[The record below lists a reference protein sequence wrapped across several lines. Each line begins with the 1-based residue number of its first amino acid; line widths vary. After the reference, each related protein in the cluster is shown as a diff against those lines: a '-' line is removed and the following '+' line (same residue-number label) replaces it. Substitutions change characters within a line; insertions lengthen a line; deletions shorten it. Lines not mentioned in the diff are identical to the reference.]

1 MKFDQQLHRPR
12 RLRQSD
18 ALRNLMQETRLHS
31 HDFVF
36 PLFIVEGE
44 DLKQP
49 ITSMPGQFRW
59 SVDRLPEILDLVVVA
74 DVKAVLLFGIPEV
87 KDAVGTQAYAET
99 GVIQQAIRA
108 IRKAYPSLLVIGDVC
123 LCEYT
128 DHGHCGVLENG
139 NVVNDA
145 TLELL
150 AKAAVTQVQA
160 GADVVAPSA
169 MMDGQVA
176 AIRAG
181 LDAQKL
187 KNIPIMG
194 YSAKYASAYY
204 GPFREAAESAPQQG
218 NRAGYQMDP
227 PNVREALREIELDLN
242 EGADMI
248 MVKPALSYLDVIHQA
263 RQTFN
268 APLAAYNVSGEYSM
282 IKAAAQNGW
291 IDEQRIVMETLT
303 SIKRAGADILISYFA
318 LDVADWLRA

>member
-1 MKFDQQLHRPR
+1 MNLNQLLHRPR
-12 RLRQSD
+12 RLRHSN
-18 ALRNLMQETRLHS
+18 ALRNLVQETRLHP
-31 HDFVF
+31 HDFIY
-36 PLFIVEGE
+36 PIFIVEGQN
-44 DLKQP
+44 LKQP
-49 ITSMPGQFRW
+49 IVSMPEQFRW
-59 SVDRLPEILDLVVVA
+59 SVDRLPEILDQVVQA
-74 DVKAVLLFGIPEV
+74 DIQAVLLFGIPEV

-99 GVIQQAIRA
+99 GIIQQAIRA
-108 IRKAYPSLLVIGDVC
+108 IKKKSPNLLVVGDVC

-139 NVVNDA
+139 DVVNDA

-150 AKAAVTQVQA
+150 TKSAVSQVLA

-181 LDAQKL
+181 LDVQEL
-187 KNIPIMG
+187 KHIPIMG
-194 YSAKYASAYY
+194 YSAKYASAFY

-227 PNVREALREIELDLN
+227 PNIREAIREIELDLN

-248 MVKPALSYLDVIHQA
+248 MVKPALSYLDVIQQA

-282 IKAAAQNGW
+282 IKAASQQGW

-318 LDVADWLRA
+318 LDVANWLRA